1 MKKKQPKGHAWNSTL
16 RSKSDKQ
23 KQKDIEWTKNKQRAI
38 TEQLDIWGYTHCE
51 LCGKPVFYTGL
62 EAHHMKRRSRGG
74 EYTWD
79 NLRLVGI
86 WCDNKGGC
94 HGKFTRNEV

>member
-1 MKKKQPKGHAWNSTL
+1 MKKVARSWNSTL
-16 RSKSDKQ
+16 RSQSAKQ
-23 KQKDIEWTKNKQRAI
+23 KAANQQWAYLRQRAI
-38 TEQLDIWGYTHCE
+38 TEQLDIWGHNHCE
-51 LCGKPVFYTGL
+51 LCGEAMWKDCL

-86 WCDNKGGC
+86 WCGC
-94 HGKFTRNEV
+94 HNRFTNNEV